1 MNDIIKVILLNF
13 ILVYFLI
20 KKNKS
25 VSMFLIVVL
34 FMYLLYLRGNELLEG
49 QSNMDE
55 KKDEVKF
62 MKMANLDRLL
72 GKLLNVY
79 EHSEE
84 DCIGGYTDFTPCDKK
99 CGITHKY
106 KTYRVKRKAG
116 LFGKSC
122 VEEDGRRK
130 KELCDESDGVYKCII
145 GESCKE
151 DGDCDSDNCD
161 PRTDRCVSEKVCSN
175 TNLDL
180 CNKEECIDLNNH
192 YDYAKREFK
201 YDEAEPGIK
210 CKLEDKE
217 TDSEDEEEE
226 DDRVVGGLDP
236 SIIEAADCEGNEL
249 YWYLEH
255 KNRDD
260 DRVTSTGCKLKIP
273 DSVFYESEDSPG
285 LQERKIQYG
294 KDDLIPGLYC
304 KIGNKFCP
312 SPPEP
317 EAGAGEDQP
326 DEQEQEEEPLKVCTY
341 PNNDMLGVTYPIIPE
356 YIKDIS
362 SSVLENYCNH
372 SINEG
377 GECKEGYWPPYSYF
391 EQNRNPD
398 IFDQNLTIP
407 IDDRCKRCD
416 NGYKKSGTNEC
427 EQCTHSFAGGTAQTT
442 TINQYII
449 VDNEYQNIDGEVIGN
464 NSTCG
469 INAGSD
475 GITCESS
482 QFSCNQHYMLDI
494 LDRGSIPPFDNQENF
509 WSNCC
514 HKCPINQ
521 KFNPSPPP
529 PSESTES
536 DVSSNSPLSSIEPTE
551 SSDLSQ
557 SNLCQDCPPGQYQ
570 NDIGNDCINCSR
582 GRWRD
587 IINNQCTL
595 CGENQMVSDDGL
607 RCIGVTST
615 ACSNWDISNGHCK
628 PKSGRNIN
636 VCGDADW
643 CLNLTSDIPNRRQ
656 KYLDNFNDTADIAS
670 YQNCCE
676 FRGCPN
682 GLEARALNK
691 NTKEFYCEDCPDV
704 CGINDGSTQGMDSSI
719 CSCQPNVNYT
729 AVPGKPY
736 SNIFGEWNIG
746 RYSDTSTRST
756 ADTGTWIFLI
766 PSTVVSLIGEVSDT
780 SENSRLSIIGRLN
793 GTETFNHNP
802 SSSQLLWARFTC
814 TGYSC
819 VDELRQYFMDSEG
832 GGQCSAGDDGWCK
845 YGEPAVVA
853 PSRFTTLWDSS
864 GDPELDQTVGGRQY
878 RTTTGVASWSNA
890 YTSKWVEP
898 DTIDPDIYFYSH
910 IWNTL
915 KDMYV
920 LKSGESTGS
929 YSALVREVAIAIYLS
944 KEDLCNY
951 CQSNTLVINTNNIRW
966 LNSREA
972 DYPEYQTLP
981 NAPPNKN
988 IIIDFRDQHTSAVRG
1003 PRNNICK
1010 YCSNNYSPPPAPGGD
1025 STFDISSRIIGSNES
1040 TSMIEGN
1047 ERR

>member
-13 ILVYFLI
+13 ILFYFLI

-25 VSMFLIVVL
+25 LSIFLIVIL
-34 FMYLLYLRGNELLEG
+34 FIFLIYLRGNKLLEG
-49 QSNMDE
+49 QDSIDE
-55 KKDEVKF
+55 KKSEVKF

-84 DCIGGYTDFTPCDKK
+84 DCIGEYTDFTPCDKK

-145 GESCKE
+145 GESCQE

-161 PRTDRCVSEKVCSN
+161 PKTNRCVPEKVCSN

-201 YDEAEPGIK
+201 YDETEPGVK

-217 TDSEDEEEE
+217 TDSEEEEEEE

-249 YWYLEH
+249 YWYLEPQD
-255 KNRDD
+255 RDE

-304 KIGNKFCP
+304 KMGNKFCP

-317 EAGAGEDQP
+317 AAGATEDQP
-326 DEQEQEEEPLKVCTY
+326 REQEQEEEPLEICTY
-341 PNNDMLGVTYPIIPE
+341 SNNDMLGVTYPIIPE

-372 SINEG
+372 SITEG
-377 GECKEGYWPPYSYF
+377 GECPEGYWPPYSYF
-391 EQNRNPD
+391 QENRNP
-398 IFDQNLTIP
+398 QTSNAKLTIS
-407 IDDRCKRCD
+407 IDEMCGRCD
-416 NGYKKSGTNEC
+416 NGYKKTEDDSCTP
-427 EQCTHSFAGGTAQTT
+427 CTHSFSSGSTPTT
-442 TINQYII
+442 TINQYKI
-449 VDNEYQNIDGEVIGN
+449 VDNEYQNIDGGVIGN

-482 QFSCNQHYMLDI
+482 QFSCNQHNMV
-494 LDRGSIPPFDNQENF
+494 DRGDRGGVLPFDNQENF
-509 WSNCC
+509 WSSCC
-514 HKCPINQ
+514 NKCPMDQ
-521 KFNPSPPP
+521 KFNSSQPP
-529 PSESTES
+529 PSTEPT
-536 DVSSNSPLSSIEPTE
+536 VSSNSPLSSTEPIE

-570 NDIGNDCINCSR
+570 NDIGNDCINCAR
-582 GRWRD
+582 GM
-587 IINNQCTL
+587 ILTTTNQCTL
-595 CGENQMVSDDGL
+595 CHVNYMVSDDGL
-607 RCIGVTST
+607 ECIGSDSN

-628 PKSGRNIN
+628 PKSNRDIN
-636 VCGDADW
+636 VCGGAEW
-643 CLNLTSDIPNRRQ
+643 CFNLTSDIPNRRQ
-656 KYLDNFNDTADIAS
+656 KYLDNFNDDETDVS

-676 FRGCPN
+676 FSGCPY
-682 GLEARALNK
+682 GLNARALNG
-691 NTKEFYCEDCPDV
+691 NTKEFYCKDCPDV
-704 CGINDGSTQGMDSSI
+704 CGTNDGATQGIDSST
-719 CSCQPNVNYT
+719 CSCKPNENYT
-729 AVPGKPY
+729 SVPGKPH

-746 RYSDTSTRST
+746 RYPEASTPST
-756 ADTGTWIFLI
+756 PDTGTWIFLI
-766 PSTVVSLIGEVSDT
+766 PSTVVQNTRGLGL
-780 SENSRLSIIGRLN
+780 NSSQHARLSIIGRLN
-793 GTETFNHNP
+793 GTGNFSEDTQQWRRGAQRYIGDPNF
-802 SSSQLLWARFTC
+802 QIK
-814 TGYSC
+814 
-819 VDELRQYFMDSEG
+819 YFMGQNGGNNSAEG
-832 GGQCSAGDDGWCK
+832 GDGWYK
-845 YGEPAVVA
+845 YFNGPNQLYNNMA
-853 PSRFTTLWDSS
+853 SN
-864 GDPELDQTVGGRQY
+864 QTVGGHLYKGRVESY
-878 RTTTGVASWSNA
+878 DPSEIDIA
-890 YTSKWVEP
+890 YTSKWVNP
-898 DTIDPDIYFYSH
+898 DNTDPDIYFYSH

-920 LKSGESTGS
+920 LKSEEITEN
-929 YSALVREVAIAIYLS
+929 YSALVREVAIAVYLS

-966 LNSREA
+966 LNKI
-972 DYPEYQTLP
+972 QTDSP
-981 NAPPNKN
+981 RWDNIANNAQQNKN
-988 IIIDFRDQHTSAVRG
+988 IIIDFRDQATSDIQV

-1010 YCSNNYSPPPAPGGD
+1010 YCSNNYSTPPPAPVQSSILNID
-1025 STFDISSRIIGSNES
+1025 SRIIGRSGMTTMMS
-1040 TSMIEGN
+1040 
-1047 ERR
+1047 R